1 MALKLEKLSKT
12 FDNKEILKKVDFEFE
27 KGNCYVISGESGCGK
42 TTMLNLIAGYLEP
55 DSGCIIKEDN
65 VRIDYLFQDEIL
77 FSNLTVKE
85 NMFLKYTCLSEDLK
99 SFENDSLRILKKF
112 NIDDLIH
119 RKVALLSGG
128 ERQRVQLAN
137 VMLSEPDLIL
147 MDEPTSKLDKRNK
160 HQIIES
166 INSNFRDKTLIIV
179 SHEYEE
185 RYDNMIKLKLKGGQL
200 FYEA

>member
-200 FYEA
+200 FL

>member
-1 MALKLEKLSKT
+1 MIIRKY
-12 FDNKEILKKVDFEFE
+12 LKKVDFEFE